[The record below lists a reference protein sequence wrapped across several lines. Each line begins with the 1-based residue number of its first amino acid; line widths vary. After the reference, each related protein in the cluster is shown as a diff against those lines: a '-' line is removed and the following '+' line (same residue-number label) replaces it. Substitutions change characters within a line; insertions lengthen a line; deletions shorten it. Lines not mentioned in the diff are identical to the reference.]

1 MTLQCAMD
9 TACTRLVTH
18 IDNKGYVYCTCHGE
32 RRRADRACRALR
44 PHEITKLTNGQPI
57 KY

>member
-1 MTLQCAMD
+1 MD
-9 TACTRLVTH
+9 TACKRLVTH

-32 RRRADRACRALR
+32 QRRAARPCRALR
-44 PHEITKLTNGQPI
+44 PHEITKLTNGKPI